1 MTHGS
6 DNCCCSPPG
15 PTGGT
20 CCGIQ
25 PDTEAGVGW
34 PAFIQINA
42 SIAVP
47 IPEGALCSSSPTMSR
62 LWTAEQCGLPTLGGA
77 YRQASAGY
85 DYYGN
90 WVGPGF
96 ECVNCWG
103 GPLGSGY
110 NGFSEWG
117 AYCASMG
124 ENEANCAIVR
134 GKIETNSCSIP
145 LCGPGCEGEQSL
157 QNVCCAPGTETNCA
171 KGGCPPTTYGQA
183 DGCKTIVPD
192 TSRQYPLLGD
202 CRVPNP
208 NWDPNDPESPPSIL
222 ASPNQHT
229 GWDGI
234 ICMDLE
240 APSSDP
246 TLWDRAWQ
254 EECYN
259 KLAVAGSNPPVMV
272 GSYGTC
278 HYPPSEE
285 SGGSIF
291 VDTVTIDIQDN
302 SPLWNPKDPNTL
314 DFFSRTG
321 ATATFVISRGR
332 TGDSID
338 YCGPNQTNCPMNYIW
353 LFSVLN
359 QGYRCQMTRPIGPD
373 GIGCGAECLCPSS
386 GQSGDQGF
394 GPFGQFLG
402 SAQIPGSGS
411 SLYTPR
417 VPNQNCKCQS
427 GLIEISILERGERR
441 SSRQLIEDHYYA
453 IVDIGNEITG
463 FTDFRCYGAIVN
475 QVGHVFKAR
484 NVCDEPGLPQCKTTI
499 PGSPCH
505 PDSLKYGNAVEVTRL
520 MFWVEGRGFSN
531 TLTRR
536 FADNFRDGTFR
547 YSGNVTWD
555 GITDVPV
562 DVEDIIPGVS
572 YQVKT
577 LGDTNWPPLGAPK
590 IGGRPVK
597 VGQCFVA
604 IAGGTGTGIVS
615 VNGVERRKGDTSA
628 TIRDGEPDYSIS
640 DYVIEDKFISWFGGT
655 QFIPA
660 AQTMLPPWK
669 GDPTDPSM
677 PFLECNGE
685 IDCATSCIPALY
697 NLYNFV
703 ATGSGPISKPE
714 TVYAQPIF
722 YSRLVSVW
730 YLSNSCVDSGSAG
743 ELFGQP
749 DQGGC
754 KQVEV
759 TKGGWVTTPGG
770 VDYTGC
776 HCKCSCDPCTESTAI
791 PCPFFVADCDILCP
805 AWGPTSK
812 CVDSGMFQGGGGFYC
827 GQSRISKWIAVKPGV
842 DGAAMIEVWK
852 DESGATYAFDNPPRP
867 GKCIR
872 MDISGA

>member
-6 DNCCCSPPG
+6 DNCCCSPP

-42 SIAVP
+42 TIVAP
-47 IPEGALCSSSPTMSR
+47 IQEGELCSSGPVMAR
-62 LWTAEQCGLPTLGGA
+62 LWTAEQCGIPIKADA

-90 WVGPGF
+90 WLGNQGS

-117 AYCASMG
+117 AYCSDMG
-124 ENEANCAIVR
+124 E
-134 GKIETNSCSIP
+134 SD
-145 LCGPGCEGEQSL
+145 
-157 QNVCCAPGTETNCA
+157 TNCA
-171 KGGCPPTTYGQA
+171 VEGFKVVTNGCAHCDQFCDGSPCFPNYYHVCCEKGTKECNTTWGVDGGCEMLS
-183 DGCKTIVPD
+183 PD
-192 TSRQYPLLGD
+192 KGRQYPLLGD

-222 ASPNQHT
+222 ANPNQHRA
-229 GWDGI
+229 WDGI

-259 KLAVAGSNPPVMV
+259 KLAYSGSNPQVMV

-278 HYPPSEE
+278 LYSPSEE
-285 SGGSIF
+285 SGGEIF
-291 VDTVTIDIQDN
+291 VQTVPIDIQDN
-302 SPLWNPKDPNTL
+302 SPLWNPNDPLTQ

-321 ATATFVISRGR
+321 ATATFVISRGT

-338 YCGPNQTNCPMNYIW
+338 YCGPNQKNCPMNYIW

-536 FADNFRDGTFR
+536 FTDNFRDGIFR

-562 DVEDIIPGVS
+562 DVENIIPGVS

-577 LGDTNWPPLGAPK
+577 LGDTNWPSVGAPK

-660 AQTMLPPWK
+660 AQTMQPPWK

-677 PFLECNGE
+677 PFLGCNGE

-714 TVYAQPIF
+714 TVYAQPIY
-722 YSRLVSVW
+722 YSRLVSGW
-730 YLSNSCVDSGSAG
+730 YLGNSCINGCLPNDPSSTF
-743 ELFGQP
+743 ECFGQP
-749 DQGGC
+749 DGYGIDHVWVENCTCQPQGSS
-754 KQVEV
+754 
-759 TKGGWVTTPGG
+759 P
-770 VDYTGC
+770 DL
-776 HCKCSCDPCTESTAI
+776 I
-791 PCPFFVADCDILCP
+791 CP
-805 AWGPTSK
+805 AWGPVGK
-812 CVDSGMFQGGGGFYC
+812 CVDSGMYQGGGGFGC
-827 GQSRISKWIAVKPGV
+827 NQGRVSKWIAVEPGI
-842 DGAAMIEVWK
+842 DGSAMINAWS
-852 DESGATYAFDNPPRP
+852 DESGATYQAGNPPQP